1 MGNYDNY
8 GQNAQSQ
15 QAGYQQPQQQGQY
28 SPVSHGP
35 SMGSYF
41 SNKMAKLG
49 LIILILS
56 IIGLILSFVAPWVFV
71 DSEGLDDK
79 LFGHDF
85 ENSDDV
91 KLFDDD
97 INPYWHGTPSMADL
111 GFIFLLILGV
121 IIMIIGMIS
130 SNPQYKTPAFSLI
143 SGILAAIAIIPCI
156 MLLVVGMR
164 FIGAH
169 IINALNET
177 DVTYAYPAPYII
189 FIFGL
194 IFFILIFRTVK
205 NQISI
210 NKSFTQN
217 PNIYNQGGR

>member
-1 MGNYDNY
+1 MGSNEGY
-8 GQNAQSQ
+8 GQNAPYQ
-15 QAGYQQPQQQGQY
+15 QAGYPQQSQNQY
-28 SPVSHGP
+28 SPTHQGP
-35 SMGSYF
+35 GMGSYF
-41 SNKMAKLG
+41 SDKTAKLG

-56 IIGLILSFVAPWVFV
+56 IIGLIISFVAPWVFV

-79 LFGHDF
+79 LFGHNF

-97 INPYWHGTPSMADL
+97 VNPYWHGTPSMADL

-130 SNPQYKTPAFSLI
+130 STPQYQNPAFSLI
-143 SGILAAIAIIPCI
+143 GGILAAIAIIPCI
-156 MLLVVGMR
+156 MLLIVGMR

-169 IINALNET
+169 IINALNES

-194 IFFILIFRTVK
+194 ILFILIFKTVK
-205 NQISI
+205 SQISI
-210 NKSFTQN
+210 NKGFTQN
-217 PNIYNQGGR
+217 PNFYNPGGR